1 MSKDLLTT
9 EEMSSLLEN
18 GAAGMGAVPGPSA
31 GDKRKRVVPY
41 DFRRPDRVSKE
52 QLRSLY
58 LLHDLFAHSLSSS
71 LPIFLRAISEV
82 TLISVEQQAY
92 VEYLYG
98 LPDPTAIFT
107 LSLHPLQGTAILELN
122 PSIAFPVID
131 RLLGGQGEMMTSP
144 RPATEIE
151 QRILE
156 GFLKVVIDDL
166 REAWRPL
173 IELDLPVT
181 GRETRPQMLQI
192 VAPNE
197 VVLAIVFQVQIGEAR
212 GMMSLCLPAITLE
225 PILQKFNQSLY
236 SRIREVPAPQT
247 RALLDSM
254 VQVELPVAA
263 EIRGTR
269 AAIDDLMCLAPGD
282 VLRLEHAVTQPVAI
296 SISGVAKFEGALVAR
311 EKRMAVQVTRTLRD
325 ENQAGQ
331 RRDRLAE

>member
-1 MSKDLLTT
+1 MSKDLLTN
-9 EEMSSLLEN
+9 EEMSALMEGGVAN
-18 GAAGMGAVPGPSA
+18 PGMVPGPSA
-31 GDKRKRVVPY
+31 GGDKRKRVVPY

-71 LPIFLRAISEV
+71 LPVFLRAISEV

-107 LSLHPLQGTAILELN
+107 LAMHPLQGVAVMELN

-131 RLLGGQGEMMTSP
+131 RMLGGQGDPMAVP
-144 RPATEIE
+144 RAVTEIE

-156 GFLKVVIDDL
+156 GFLKIVVDDL

-173 IELDLPVT
+173 IELDLQIT

-197 VVLAIVFQVQIGEAR
+197 VVLAIVFQVQIGDAR
-212 GMMSLCLPAITLE
+212 GMLSLCVPAITLE
-225 PILQKFNQSLY
+225 PILQQFNQSLY
-236 SRIREVPAPQT
+236 SRIREVPPVQT
-247 RALLDSM
+247 RALLKSLS
-254 VQVELPVAA
+254 QVEFPLAA
-263 EIRGTR
+263 EITGTR
-269 AAIDDLMCLAPGD
+269 AAIDDLMRLAPGD
-282 VLRLEHAVTQPVAI
+282 VLRLDHSTEQLVTI
-296 SISGVAKFEGALVAR
+296 SIGGIPKFAGSLIAKERRL
-311 EKRMAVQVTRTLRD
+311 AVQIVS
-325 ENQAGQ
+325 EVKPEA
-331 RRDRLAE
+331 

>member
-9 EEMSSLLEN
+9 EEMSSLLES
-18 GAAGMGAVPGPSA
+18 GAAAGMGAMPGPAA
-31 GDKRKRVVPY
+31 GDKRRRVVPY

-107 LSLHPLQGTAILELN
+107 LAMHPLQGMAILELN

-131 RLLGGQGEMMTSP
+131 RMLGGQGETISAP
-144 RPATEIE
+144 RPVTEIE

-156 GFLKVVIDDL
+156 GFLKIVIDDL
-166 REAWRPL
+166 REAWKPL
-173 IELDLPVT
+173 VELDLQIT

-236 SRIREVPAPQT
+236 SRIREVPAGQT

-254 VQVELPVAA
+254 ARVEFPVTA
-263 EIRGTR
+263 EITGTK
-269 AAIDDLMCLAPGD
+269 AAVDDLMRLAPGD
-282 VLRLEHAVTQPVAI
+282 VLRLEHAVTEAV
-296 SISGVAKFEGALVAR
+296 SISVGGVAKFEGSLVAR
-311 EKRMAVQVTRTLRD
+311 GKRMAVQITRTLRG
-325 ENQAGQ
+325 E
-331 RRDRLAE
+331 E